1 MARFGSS
8 GRIPFNFGT
17 VFDGLSN
24 FGTVFDEL
32 FNFGTV
38 FDGLFND

>member
-1 MARFGSS
+1 MTRFGSS
-8 GRIPFNFGT
+8 GCIPFNFGPVFDGLPNFGP

-24 FGTVFDEL
+24 FGP
-32 FNFGTV
+32 V